1 MRDCPKSFGST
12 GQSFCAT
19 LSCHCSWLR
28 TFRLD
33 QRSVQRSV
41 ALSQDLRRPSRHYAG
56 VRDRSLRRRT
66 ASPVAACRQARRGV
80 EGRIG
85 YRGRQLA
92 HSRASGEGPLTE
104 PPPAT
109 QPGPRG
115 LVFMLRVFGRLPVTD
130 SATRSEA
137 GVRKASGEETARE
150 FAPAVVSVYGD
161 LASDVDPDP
170 PVSNRGDS

>member
-41 ALSQDLRRPSRHYAG
+41 ALSRDLRRPSRHYAG

-85 YRGRQLA
+85 HPGRHISLQRRIHRITSAQCTWTIRATTYAAIFARFRPPEPFWVALGDDREGGIFA
-92 HSRASGEGPLTE
+92 HTPRRW
-104 PPPAT
+104 PPAAV
-109 QPGPRG
+109 RR
-115 LVFMLRVFGRLPVTD
+115 F
-130 SATRSEA
+130 RSL
-137 GVRKASGEETARE
+137 SY
-150 FAPAVVSVYGD
+150 P
-161 LASDVDPDP
+161 
-170 PVSNRGDS
+170 